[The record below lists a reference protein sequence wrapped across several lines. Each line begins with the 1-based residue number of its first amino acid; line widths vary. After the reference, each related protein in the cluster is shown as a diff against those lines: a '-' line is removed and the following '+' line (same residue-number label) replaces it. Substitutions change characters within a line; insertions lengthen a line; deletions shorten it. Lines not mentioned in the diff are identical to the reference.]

1 MMKNKMLTTMM
12 IILLVIL
19 LAGAVAII
27 VIYKLDHSSANKAP
41 SIDEVVK
48 QSVDVPEI
56 TTNLKS
62 NNFIKISFKLE
73 TNSTKAQKELAKRDF
88 QVKNI
93 IIDQLS
99 ELSPNDLQGQ
109 SGKDKLRMD
118 LKDAISKI
126 MQDGKVVN
134 VYITSYVIQ

>member
-1 MMKNKMLTTMM
+1 MKNKMMKTM
-12 IILLVIL
+12 IILLLVIL
-19 LAGAVAII
+19 LAGVVAII
-27 VIYKLDHSSANKAP
+27 VIYKLDHTSANKAP
-41 SIDEVVK
+41 SIDEVLK

-56 TTNLKS
+56 TTNLKT

-73 TNSTKAQKELAKRDF
+73 TDSTNAKEELEKRDF

-99 ELSPNDLQGQ
+99 ELSPNDLDGQ
-109 SGKDKLRMD
+109 KGKDSLRMALKDKL
-118 LKDAISKI
+118 SKI
-126 MQDGKVVN
+126 MQNGKVVN

>member
-1 MMKNKMLTTMM
+1 MKNKMMKTM
-12 IILLVIL
+12 IILLLVIL
-19 LAGAVAII
+19 LAGALAII
-27 VIYKLDHSSANKAP
+27 VIYKLDHTSANKAP
-41 SIDEVVK
+41 SIDEVLK

-56 TTNLKS
+56 TTNLKN

-73 TNSTKAQKELAKRDF
+73 TDSKKAQEELTKRDF

-99 ELSPNDLQGQ
+99 EMSPNDLDGQ
-109 SGKDKLRMD
+109 KGKDKLRMA
-118 LKDAISKI
+118 LKDNITKI
-126 MQDGKVVN
+126 MQNGKVVN

>member
-1 MMKNKMLTTMM
+1 MKNKMMTTM
-12 IILLVIL
+12 IILLLVIL

-27 VIYKLDHSSANKAP
+27 VIYKLDHTSANKAP
-41 SIDEVVK
+41 SIDEVLK

-73 TNSTKAQKELAKRDF
+73 TDSKKAQEELTKRDF

-99 ELSPNDLQGQ
+99 EMSPNDLDGQ
-109 SGKDKLRMD
+109 KGKDKLRMA
-118 LKDAISKI
+118 LKDKISKI
-126 MQDGKVVN
+126 MQNGKVVN

>member
-1 MMKNKMLTTMM
+1 MKNKMMRTML
-12 IILLVIL
+12 ILLLVIL

-27 VIYKLDHSSANKAP
+27 VIYKLDHTSANKAP
-41 SIDEVVK
+41 SIDEVLK

-73 TNSTKAQKELAKRDF
+73 TDSKKAQEELTKRDF

-99 ELSPNDLQGQ
+99 EMSPNDLDGQ
-109 SGKDKLRMD
+109 KGKDKLRMA
-118 LKDAISKI
+118 LKDKISKI
-126 MQDGKVVN
+126 MQNGKVVN

>member
-1 MMKNKMLTTMM
+1 MKNKMMRTML
-12 IILLVIL
+12 ILLLVIL

-27 VIYKLDHSSANKAP
+27 VIYKLDHTSANKAP
-41 SIDEVVK
+41 SIDEVLK

-56 TTNLKS
+56 TTNLKT

-73 TNSTKAQKELAKRDF
+73 TDSKKAQEELTKRDF

-99 ELSPNDLQGQ
+99 EMSPNDLDGQ
-109 SGKDKLRMD
+109 KGKDKLRMA
-118 LKDAISKI
+118 LKDKISKI
-126 MQDGKVVN
+126 MQNGKVVN

>member
-1 MMKNKMLTTMM
+1 MKNKMMTTM
-12 IILLVIL
+12 ILILLVIL

-27 VIYKLDHSSANKAP
+27 VIYKLDHTSANQAP
-41 SIDEVVK
+41 SIDEVLK

-56 TTNLKS
+56 TTNLKGD
-62 NNFIKISFKLE
+62 NFIKISFKLE
-73 TNSTKAQKELAKRDF
+73 TDSKKAQEELTKRDF

-99 ELSPNDLQGQ
+99 EMSPGELAGEK
-109 SGKDKLRMD
+109 GKDKLRLA
-118 LKDAISKI
+118 LKEKISKI

>member
-1 MMKNKMLTTMM
+1 MKNKMMTTMM
-12 IILLVIL
+12 ILLLVIL

-27 VIYKLDHSSANKAP
+27 VIYKLDHTSANQAP
-41 SIDEVVK
+41 SIDEVLK

-56 TTNLKS
+56 TTNLKG

-73 TNSTKAQKELAKRDF
+73 TDSKKAQAELTKRDF

-99 ELSPNDLQGQ
+99 ELSPSDLSGEK
-109 SGKDKLRMD
+109 GKDNLRMA
-118 LKDAISKI
+118 LKDKISKI